1 MIPVKLNL
9 VLSTVCSLLIAA
21 CSNEAKKDVASTGTN
36 EQPHMVI
43 TMIDST
49 TANVHDLKGK
59 NVLIFFQPDCDHC
72 QHEAEEIKKN
82 QEAFA
87 SSTLYFITA
96 APLDEIRKFADDYQL
111 SGISNFHFAF
121 TPARNILDNYGPI
134 SAPSIYIYSEE
145 QKLVKSFNGQ
155 VAVEKVLK
163 FI

>member
-1 MIPVKLNL
+1 MFPVKLKL
-9 VLSTVCSLLIAA
+9 ILSTAFLALIGA
-21 CSNEAKKDVASTGTN
+21 CSNETKKDASSTVSN
-36 EQPHMVI
+36 EQPQMVI

-49 TANVHDLKGK
+49 TVNLHDLKGK

-96 APLDEIRKFADDYQL
+96 APLDEIQKFADEYKL
-111 SGISNFHFAF
+111 SGIANIHFAF

-134 SAPSIYIYSEE
+134 EAPSIYIYSEE
-145 QKLVKSFNGQ
+145 QRLVKSFNGQ